1 MKRVD
6 IDNERN
12 NRLPKSITV
21 GYTMVPG
28 GAWIGHSFRLPFP
41 TEKDFNLRVQ
51 KLVDN
56 TRKALNERKHSSFI
70 RIGFSAMDFVV
81 RPKVGIDSFFS
92 KGKANQ
98 HQSST
103 KRLTSGKGDGDD
115 DKGASAKC
123 RRLDHFFSN
132 QEILVTSPI
141 STPADRPINNHEN
154 DTSSPSATKESKSS
168 GDYCQGT
175 DAADSY
181 SLTDEEIARQL
192 QESYNNEKAESRAS
206 DLYDKDL
213 AIASQLQSEY
223 DRESAVLAHIE
234 RFSPKGRHKTK
245 ANPTKTSSSN
255 KRSKLDSFFLKK

>member
-1 MKRVD
+1 MTRVE
-6 IDNERN
+6 IDNDRN

-70 RIGFSAMDFVV
+70 RIGFSAMDFVI

-92 KGKANQ
+92 KGKTNH

-103 KRLTSGKGDGDD
+103 KRLTSGIGDD
-115 DKGASAKC
+115 DKGASAKS

-132 QEILVTSPI
+132 QNIQVASPI
-141 STPADRPINNHEN
+141 STPADRSINDHVT
-154 DTSSPSATKESKSS
+154 DTSSPSAINRSKNY
-168 GDYCQGT
+168 GDYWQGR
-175 DAADSY
+175 DAAN
-181 SLTDEEIARQL
+181 SLADEEIARQL

-213 AIASQLQSEY
+213 AIASHLQSEY